1 MTPIMLQETSEDFND
16 DDPISSASS
25 GEVQP
30 EPEVSSAGPLS
41 VSTRVEYSALP
52 HNSTRQTF
60 GLVTLTTSS
69 ETQHTAAATPDMHR
83 ESMDLVCVL
92 DVSGSM
98 MGQKISLVQQAMRF
112 VIDNAQAQDRVSIVA
127 FNSSAARQLPLR
139 RMDAHGKSDA
149 TAATLRLCA
158 SGGTDIAS
166 GLHTGLKVMES
177 RRHTNKV
184 SAVMLLTDGQDRS
197 ARGRISSL
205 IQRAKQAGCG
215 LYVFGFGKDHDA
227 ALLSHIAEQA
237 MTPFTFVEDVEHI
250 RQAFAGAVGGLGSVV
265 AQHIELRLQCK
276 ALLTAVHTPFEVQRC
291 SDTEVL
297 VKIPDIFD
305 GERRDVLIELCV
317 AAEPI
322 NDEGSQYT
330 TLLEASVKY
339 KEVRGGSMLQTPS
352 IAMVVE
358 NCDELQPEA
367 EPDEEVCAQR
377 ERFEVTQALKEAAT
391 QSDQGNYE
399 AAQEV
404 ISKTEH
410 SIRSKKKATAM
421 SPALLLEL
429 QDASSRMTSRSSWE
443 QGGRAEVNDAAQ
455 MFMMQRCTNLN
466 LSAKSAV
473 CKKSK
478 AMFCNSS
485 AQRAITKLEDNL

>member
-1 MTPIMLQETSEDFND
+1 M
-16 DDPISSASS
+16 
-25 GEVQP
+25 G
-30 EPEVSSAGPLS
+30 
-41 VSTRVEYSALP
+41 R
-52 HNSTRQTF
+52 
-60 GLVTLTTSS
+60 
-69 ETQHTAAATPDMHR
+69 TA
-83 ESMDLVCVL
+83 V
-92 DVSGSM
+92 
-98 MGQKISLVQQAMRF
+98 
-112 VIDNAQAQDRVSIVA
+112 
-127 FNSSAARQLPLR
+127 
-139 RMDAHGKSDA
+139 
-149 TAATLRLCA
+149 
-158 SGGTDIAS
+158 
-166 GLHTGLKVMES
+166 
-177 RRHTNKV
+177 
-184 SAVMLLTDGQDRS
+184 
-197 ARGRISSL
+197 RGRISSL

-352 IAMVVE
+352 IAMVVD

-377 ERFEVTQALKEAAT
+377 ERFEVIQALKEAAT
-391 QSDQGNYE
+391 
-399 AAQEV
+399 
-404 ISKTEH
+404 
-410 SIRSKKKATAM
+410 
-421 SPALLLEL
+421 
-429 QDASSRMTSRSSWE
+429 
-443 QGGRAEVNDAAQ
+443 
-455 MFMMQRCTNLN
+455 
-466 LSAKSAV
+466 
-473 CKKSK
+473 
-478 AMFCNSS
+478 
-485 AQRAITKLEDNL
+485 